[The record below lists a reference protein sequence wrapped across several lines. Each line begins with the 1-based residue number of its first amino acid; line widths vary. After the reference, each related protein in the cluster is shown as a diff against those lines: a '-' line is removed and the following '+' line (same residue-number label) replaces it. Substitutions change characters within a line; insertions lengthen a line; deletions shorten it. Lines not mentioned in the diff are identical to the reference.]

1 MNFPQNP
8 FLQLTLPRVQGALTR
23 LQKELWEDPVP
34 VEVAFA
40 GSHRDALPFSEARER
55 DYKPVALPFTWGKL
69 FETGWFHLKFPDA
82 DATDRPRFLQWH
94 DQGEGTLFLE
104 ETPYYGFDVAHRHVR
119 LPEGV
124 KEGWMEG
131 LCLQSAIWHPE
142 ATGTTPE
149 GSQLKSVRLVHRN
162 EWVWRA
168 IHDLEV
174 LRDLAKAEGAPSPEF
189 HGLRELGEGYRAPTE
204 VVSVLLRRVLRL
216 LDDAVNALDKQG
228 PEAMVKL
235 LESAR
240 PLLEQSPTPIRAVLT
255 GHAHVDLVWLWP
267 ERCGE
272 YKARHTFSSMN
283 RLMDEYPEFRFAY
296 SQSASYEAVGKSCP
310 ALLDQVKN
318 RVKQGAWEAVGAT
331 YVEMDTLVAC
341 GEALARAF
349 LVGQESFREI
359 FGESSKTL
367 WIPDVFGY
375 AGCLPQI
382 MRQCGVENFFT
393 TKLTWSCI
401 NRFPY
406 SSFIWRGTDG
416 SEVLTHV
423 TQELGY
429 NQNAT
434 PSESRLAARAYLQ
447 SDVHDAFL
455 QPTGFGDGGG
465 GVTPE
470 MCERARRMESL
481 TGVPKVQWG
490 RIDDFFE
497 DLNGVREKLP
507 HYQGELYLEYH
518 RGTFTTHG
526 DLKASFRGLERALQ
540 LREAAH
546 VLTGAGPIP
555 VHAWK
560 RLIFSQFHDYIPGSS
575 IWEVYK
581 EGLPELN
588 GLADEALAAATK
600 LLGASQE
607 NLGENAGENAGAMF
621 NPLPF
626 PRPLILERNGA
637 PERVVLPPLTAA
649 ETSTLSGQP
658 IASPPAWDGN
668 TLQSERVRARFN
680 SYGEVEELIIDG
692 HPVSVRA
699 PLNQLN
705 LYPDYPHKYPA
716 WDIDRQ
722 TLCLGER
729 LTTPAELVDTSV
741 STGTAGVRF
750 RRRISENSGIS
761 ILYKVDARHAMLE
774 IELEIDWN
782 DPNRLLKAGFPTNY
796 TGRNARF
803 GAPFNSVFRSQ
814 HPGSTE
820 DEAKFE
826 GCASRWA
833 MLGDDAWAEGLHLV
847 TEAKYGMNA
856 RDGVLSLS
864 LLRSPA
870 VTGEE
875 GHRNIFPEANRPL
888 ADRDTCS
895 DLGAHVIRY
904 AIGRSHDHLPRDEHP
919 AAMADLLYTPLL
931 PAQKTGSSGLRG
943 LSGGE
948 SLIPAWAK
956 PTEASGAWILRLHE
970 TMGRAGTMQL
980 ELEPGWEAEM
990 TSLSEAQGQAVKEG
1004 QIAFRPYEIISI
1016 RMIPPRD

>member
-23 LQKELWEDPVP
+23 LHSKLWENPVP
-34 VEVAFA
+34 VEVSFA
-40 GSHRDALPFSEARER
+40 GAQRDAIPFSEARVR
-55 DYKPVALPFTWGKL
+55 AFQPVSLPFTWGKL
-69 FETGWFHLKFPDA
+69 FETGWFHVKFPEA
-82 DATDRPRFLQWH
+82 DTADRPRFLHWQ

-119 LPEGV
+119 LPDDV
-124 KEGWMEG
+124 REGWIES
-131 LCLQSAIWHPE
+131 LCLQSAIWHHE

-149 GSQLKSVRLVHRN
+149 GSRLDTVRVVHRN

-174 LRDLAKAEGAPSPEF
+174 LRDLAKAEAVPSLEF
-189 HGLRELGEGYRAPTE
+189 QGLREMGEGYRAPTE
-204 VVSVLLRRVLRL
+204 VVSVLLRRLLRL
-216 LDDAVNALDKQG
+216 LDDAVNTLDKQG

-240 PLLEQSPTPIRAVLT
+240 PLLQQSPTPIRAILT
-255 GHAHVDLVWLWP
+255 GHAHIDLVWLWP
-267 ERCGE
+267 ERCAE
-272 YKARHTFSSMN
+272 YKARHTFASMN
-283 RLMDEYPEFRFAY
+283 RLMEEYPEFRFAY

-310 ALLDQVKN
+310 AMLEQVKK
-318 RVKQGAWEAVGAT
+318 RVKQGTWEAVGAT
-331 YVEMDTLVAC
+331 YVEMDTLMAC

-349 LVGQESFREI
+349 LVGQESFREL

-416 SEVLTHV
+416 SEVTTHV
-423 TQELGY
+423 TQGMGY
-429 NQNAT
+429 NQGAT
-434 PSESRLAARAYLQ
+434 PSEALLGARAYIQ
-447 SDVHDAFL
+447 SDVHDAYL

-490 RIDDFFE
+490 RIDDFFA

-526 DLKASFRGLERALQ
+526 DLKASFRRLERALQ
-540 LREAAH
+540 LQEAAH
-546 VLTGAGPIP
+546 VLAGAGPIP

-588 GLADEALAAATK
+588 ALAEEALAAAAKT
-600 LLGASQE
+600 LAASE
-607 NLGENAGENAGAMF
+607 TDAPAIF
-621 NPLPF
+621 NTLPLP
-626 PRPLILERNGA
+626 RPMIVDRNGT
-637 PERVVLPPLTAA
+637 PERVVLPPLTAVA
-649 ETSTLSGQP
+649 TDQLAGRP
-658 IASPPAWDGN
+658 LASSPSWDGT
-668 TLQSERVRARFN
+668 TLQSERVQARFN
-680 SYGEVEELIIDG
+680 NYGEVEELTIDG
-692 HPVSVRA
+692 HAVSIRA
-699 PLNQLN
+699 PLNQFS
-705 LYPDYPHKYPA
+705 LYPDYPNKYPA

-729 LTTPAELVDTSV
+729 LTTPAEIVDAPV

-750 RRRISENSGIS
+750 RRRISENSS
-761 ILYKVDARHAMLE
+761 MTVLYKVDARHAMLE
-774 IELEIDWN
+774 VELEIDWN
-782 DPNRLLKAGFPTNY
+782 DPDHLLKAGFPTNY
-796 TGRNARF
+796 QGQNARF

-814 HPGSTE
+814 QPGSTE
-820 DEAKFE
+820 DEAKYE

-833 MLGDDAWAEGLHLV
+833 MVTDDAQSEGFHLV

-856 RDGVLSLS
+856 RDGVLGLS
-864 LLRSPA
+864 LVRSPT
-870 VTGEE
+870 VTGEDS
-875 GHRNIFPEANRPL
+875 HRKMFPEANRPL
-888 ADRDTCS
+888 SPRNKHS
-895 DLGAHVIRY
+895 DLGTHVIRY
-904 AIGRSHDHLPRDEHP
+904 ALGRSHANLTREDHP
-919 AAMADLLYTPLL
+919 AAMADLLYTPML
-931 PAQKTGSSGLRG
+931 PAQTTGGSGLRG

-956 PTEASGAWILRLHE
+956 PADTAGSWILRLHE
-970 TMGRAGTMQL
+970 TMGRAGTL
-980 ELEPGWEAEM
+980 DLDLEPGWKAER
-990 TSLSEAQGQAVKEG
+990 TTLAEDKGQPVDGAR
-1004 QIAFRPYEIISI
+1004 ISFRPYEIVSI
-1016 RMIPPRD
+1016 RMMPPNG